1 MMGWIFRIHEMDIS
15 KVDLNLLVSFDAMAE
30 HRSVTR
36 AGEAIGLSQPAM
48 SAALNRLRALF
59 GDPLFVKTGSHME
72 PTLRAQALAPH
83 VRRVVETVKT
93 EILNSAEFDPAT
105 SERTF
110 TLITPDIGE
119 MHFVPPLLEHLAKA
133 APRLRLRVVSR
144 PRLAASEALAS
155 GAADLA
161 LGYFPDLDSAE
172 FFRQKLFDN
181 HHVCIVRRNHP
192 GVGSEPLTVD
202 AYLGMRHVLVK
213 PEGRAHVFEQYLQQ
227 QGLKRDV
234 ALEISHFMS
243 LPPIIESS
251 DLIATVPRDLAD
263 ICSRYAE
270 LRIVETPVKAPVI
283 PVHQFWH
290 RRAHKD
296 SGTVWLRAGI
306 QRLFAV

>member
-1 MMGWIFRIHEMDIS
+1 MDIT
-15 KVDLNLLVSFDAMAE
+15 KVDLNLLVTFHSMVE

-48 SAALNRLRALF
+48 SAALNRLRVLF
-59 GDPLFVKTGSHME
+59 SDPLFVKTGSQME
-72 PTLRAQALAPH
+72 PTQRAQDLAPH
-83 VRRVVETVKT
+83 VQRVMETVKT
-93 EILNSAEFDPAT
+93 EILNSSAFDPAT
-105 SERTF
+105 SERVY

-119 MHFVPPLLEHLAKA
+119 IHFVPPLLAHLSAV
-133 APRLRLRVVSR
+133 APRLRLRIVSR
-144 PRLAASEALAS
+144 PRLAASEALAT

-161 LGYFPDLDSAE
+161 LGYFPDLDGAE

-181 HHVCIVRRNHP
+181 HHVCIVRQGHP
-192 GVGSEPLTVD
+192 HAGSAPLSVE
-202 AYLGMRHVLVK
+202 AYLAMRHVVVR

-263 ICSRYAE
+263 ICSRYAQ
-270 LRIVETPVKAPVI
+270 LRILETPVQAPVI
-283 PVHQFWH
+283 PVYQFWH

-296 SGTVWLRAGI
+296 AATVWLRASI
-306 QRLFAV
+306 QSLFAV

>member
-1 MMGWIFRIHEMDIS
+1 MDIAN
-15 KVDLNLLVSFDAMAE
+15 VDLNLLVTFDAMVE

-48 SAALNRLRALF
+48 SAALNRLRTLF
-59 GDPLFVKTGSHME
+59 GDPLFVKTGSSME
-72 PTLRAQALAPH
+72 PTLRAQELAPH
-83 VRRVVETVKT
+83 VRRVIDTVKT
-93 EILNSAEFDPAT
+93 DILNSATFDPAT

-119 MHFVPPLLEHLAKA
+119 MHFVPPLLAHLAA
-133 APRLRLRVVSR
+133 VAPRLRLRVVSR
-144 PRLAASEALAS
+144 PKLAASEALAT

-172 FFRQKLFDN
+172 FFRRKLFDN
-181 HHVCIVRRNHP
+181 RHVCIVRKGHP
-192 GVGSEPLTVD
+192 GVGRGALSVD
-202 AYLGMRHVLVK
+202 AYLAMRHVVVR

-227 QGLKRDV
+227 QGLKREV

-243 LPPIIESS
+243 LPPIIEAS

-270 LRIVETPVKAPVI
+270 LRIFDAPVPAPVI

-296 SGTVWLRAGI
+296 AAMVWLRDSI
-306 QRLFAV
+306 QTLFA

>member
-1 MMGWIFRIHEMDIS
+1 MDIS

-59 GDPLFVKTGSHME
+59 GDALFVKTGSHME

-105 SERTF
+105 SERIF

-119 MHFVPPLLEHLAKA
+119 IHFVPPLLAYLAQA
-133 APRLRLRVVSR
+133 APHLRLRVVSR

-181 HHVCIVRRNHP
+181 HHVCVVRRGHP
-192 GVGSEPLTVD
+192 GVGDGEAPLSVD
-202 AYLGMRHVLVK
+202 AYLAMRHVLVK
-213 PEGRAHVFEQYLQQ
+213 PDGRAHVFEQYLQQ
-227 QGLKRDV
+227 QGLRRDV

-243 LPPIIESS
+243 LPPIIEAS

-270 LRIVETPVKAPVI
+270 LRIFETPVKAPVI

-296 SGTVWLRAGI
+296 SATMWLRSSI
-306 QRLFAV
+306 QKLFAV